1 MGTLVCLAANLVAGM
16 VGRQSASDLPEKK
29 SQEFRFS
36 SEKQRANVSGFARWK
51 QKNSRNSKV
60 PGVFKKWAIQDSNL

>member
-1 MGTLVCLAANLVAGM
+1 MCLAANLVAGM

-51 QKNSRNSKV
+51 QKKLPEQQGSGS
-60 PGVFKKWAIQDSNL
+60 F